1 MKYVFMLLFVFFS
14 NLSWAQN
21 KVDVLVLYPDTVANV
36 LGNNVAV
43 QAANFIN
50 QGNSA
55 FTKSNINIQLNLL
68 DSVQIS
74 GYSNTA
80 CNSSVVSSLE
90 TNTEVT
96 NLRRFHKPHVTILL
110 CDSPTN
116 NIAGNANYPSTVG
129 SGGAPKALAVA
140 LYSHAYTFAHE
151 LGHILGVGHG
161 KISGSTTHTGV
172 PISTS
177 MGYGVADNYRDVMT
191 YPNAFGNAVQYLFF
205 SNPAIKT
212 CIGQT
217 NTTCGTNE
225 YNAAGGIPT
234 VYTNYV
240 SKYKSHWTNLQPTQL
255 TTFKFDIPN
264 PIGSMKIEMI
274 YPTRKLICNPSY
286 AAQIYSCEHKTF
298 SSGQHIFQI
307 TGQGST
313 WKYES
318 GVCQAG
324 TDASQKTCA
333 YNVTVADHN
342 KTILMSAKYNGP
354 PLPETTITFNANFN
368 ILGGGSTSL
377 SLYDNGLKLCE
388 FRYSWNESINTCTI
402 TLPRSNARLELRG
415 SVLDRFEWS
424 DHINNNYNNYGSCDP
439 QDDSNYTPSLCNIN
453 NLNGTPM
460 TKTFSVWVYD

>member
-1 MKYVFMLLFVFFS
+1 
-14 NLSWAQN
+14 
-21 KVDVLVLYPDTVANV
+21 
-36 LGNNVAV
+36 
-43 QAANFIN
+43 
-50 QGNSA
+50 
-55 FTKSNINIQLNLL
+55 
-68 DSVQIS
+68 
-74 GYSNTA
+74 
-80 CNSSVVSSLE
+80 
-90 TNTEVT
+90 
-96 NLRRFHKPHVTILL
+96 
-110 CDSPTN
+110 
-116 NIAGNANYPSTVG
+116 
-129 SGGAPKALAVA
+129 
-140 LYSHAYTFAHE
+140 
-151 LGHILGVGHG
+151 
-161 KISGSTTHTGV
+161 
-172 PISTS
+172 
-177 MGYGVADNYRDVMT
+177 
-191 YPNAFGNAVQYLFF
+191 
-205 SNPAIKT
+205 
-212 CIGQT
+212 
-217 NTTCGTNE
+217 
-225 YNAAGGIPT
+225 
-234 VYTNYV
+234 
-240 SKYKSHWTNLQPTQL
+240 
-255 TTFKFDIPN
+255 
-264 PIGSMKIEMI
+264 MKIEMI